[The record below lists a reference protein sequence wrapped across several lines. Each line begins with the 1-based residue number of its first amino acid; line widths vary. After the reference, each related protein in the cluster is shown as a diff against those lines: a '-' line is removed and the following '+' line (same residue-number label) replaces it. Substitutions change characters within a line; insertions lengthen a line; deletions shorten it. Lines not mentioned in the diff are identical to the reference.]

1 MFKNSWAG
9 GWLLIGLVGSVLL
22 RGALWLLTLL
32 SYGPLLG
39 PVDLMLIDVTDQTV
53 GTAIWFGDIVASFLC
68 AIATGVACG
77 GLRRDHDWAYRLG
90 RGLAWFYVAVSA
102 ATATACGVLMV
113 TVSPSAWSLTDW
125 SVVVGLPFVLYV
137 VSIVVAVL
145 ALRQLAA
152 HRPSHPAPSR
162 SELDAV
168 RDT

>member
-9 GWLLIGLVGSVLL
+9 AWLLIGLVGSVLL
-22 RGALWLLTLL
+22 RGILWLLTILNF
-32 SYGPLLG
+32 GPLLG
-39 PVDLMLIDVTDQTV
+39 PADLMLIDATDHTV
-53 GTAIWFGDIVASFLC
+53 GTAIWLGDIVASFLC

-90 RGLAWFYVAVSA
+90 RGLARFYVAVNA
-102 ATATACGVLMV
+102 ATATACGVLMA
-113 TVSPSAWSLTDW
+113 TESPSVWSLTDW
-125 SVVVGLPFVLYV
+125 SFVGLPFVLYV

-152 HRPSHPAPSR
+152 PRPSQPAPSR
-162 SELDAV
+162 SELDPV